1 MRTDVKIGI
10 VVGLLILG
18 GVVVYFSLLKGP
30 ETTPGPSPDS
40 KVANKV
46 EPAAPKVDKKAPK
59 VDKRDKAPPR
69 LAKKD
74 DSIVVPPFSEGPS
87 ISPDPV
93 RPIRPPLAT
102 APAIV
107 EPPVVTPPI
116 VTPPVVTPPVAGR
129 DPASPGGMGEV
140 VTPSFGPA
148 PRVEPPSRVSPPS
161 VVLPPRVIEEPVV
174 AVTPPS
180 GADQA
185 REYTVAEGDAGYW
198 AIAEKMYGPGKGS
211 QWVHIAKA
219 NPQVASTALR
229 PGMKL
234 KVPPLPTAST
244 VVPPRPE
251 TGTVTPGVGA
261 TSVGEGTAGPN
272 GSTVYVVKEGD
283 NGLWAIAQKLYG
295 DGSLFPVIQKA
306 NPSVKSSALRVG
318 QRLVIPP
325 KPTGGATA
333 GTAATTGAARPAA
346 GPRTPGR
353 RPVADDRPIFIE

>member
-30 ETTPGPSPDS
+30 ETTPGPSPDG
-40 KVANKV
+40 KVANKI
-46 EPAAPKVDKKAPK
+46 EPAAPKADKKAPK
-59 VDKRDKAPPR
+59 TEKKAKTPPR

-74 DSIVVPPFSEGPS
+74 DTIVVPPFSEGPS

-93 RPIRPPLAT
+93 RPIHPPLAT

-107 EPPVVTPPI
+107 EPPIVTPPI
-116 VTPPVVTPPVAGR
+116 VTPPVAPPPIVSRGTTPP
-129 DPASPGGMGEV
+129 GGTDEV

-148 PRVEPPSRVSPPS
+148 PRIEPPSSTPPS
-161 VVLPPRVIEEPVV
+161 PGLPPRVIEEPIV
-174 AVTPPS
+174 AVTPPPS
-180 GADQA
+180 AGQT
-185 REYTVAEGDAGYW
+185 REYTVVEGDAGYW
-198 AIAEKMYGPGKGS
+198 GIAEKMYGAGKGS

-234 KVPPLPTAST
+234 KVPPLPSAST
-244 VVPPRPE
+244 IAPPRPGM
-251 TGTVTPGVGA
+251 GTITPGAGA

-272 GSTVYVVKEGD
+272 GSTTYVVKEGD

-333 GTAATTGAARPAA
+333 GATATTGAAPPAA
-346 GPRTPGR
+346 GSRTPVR
-353 RPVADDRPIFIE
+353 RPVADGRPIFIE